1 MDLYPIGAVMIREPF
16 VDLLLDAA
24 KTNSS
29 LLCVGLDPDPGSM
42 PGGIDALSFNRA
54 IIEATSDLV
63 CAYKPNLAFYEA
75 LGSEGFTALKGTLE
89 AIPKHIPVIGDAK
102 RGDVGNTAA
111 AYARAM
117 FEVWGFDAVT
127 VHPYIGWDSVE
138 PFARF
143 AERGVLVL
151 CRTSN
156 SASEFQG
163 LSTAAEGDAVPRPLY
178 ERVALAVQGWN
189 CNGNLGLVVGAT
201 HPEELQRVRGLC
213 PNMPILIPGVGAQ
226 GGDLEASVRSGVD
239 AGGKKAIISS
249 SRQVLYASDGAGYA
263 EEARRVAEGLR
274 VRMQQSLPA

>member
-42 PGGIDALSFNRA
+42 PGGTDALSFNRA

-75 LGSEGFTALKGTLE
+75 LGSEGFAALKGTLE

-226 GGDLEASVRSGVD
+226 GGGP
-239 AGGKKAIISS
+239 GGFGEI
-249 SRQVLYASDGAGYA
+249 
-263 EEARRVAEGLR
+263 RR
-274 VRMQQSLPA
+274 

>member
-42 PGGIDALSFNRA
+42 PGGTDALSFNRA

-75 LGSEGFTALKGTLE
+75 LGSEGFAALKGTLE

-226 GGDLEASVRSGVD
+226 GGALEASVRSGVD

>member
-75 LGSEGFTALKGTLE
+75 LGSEGFAALKGTLE

-226 GGDLEASVRSGVD
+226 GGGLEASVRSGVD